1 MRDNGGGDSGK
12 GCRGGA
18 EVIAA
23 QRLRSHLLSEP
34 ASSLGEAAAHML
46 ALQAQDFWSG
56 RWALAVRTDGEP
68 ALRAVDAAFEDGTL
82 VRSWTQ
88 RGTLHIVRS
97 VDLAGMLAVTA
108 ERQQRAATG
117 ILRGLAVD
125 DAVLA
130 TAERAARQALRGRN
144 RLTRDE
150 FADLLRGAGI
160 ETERSRGNHI
170 LSALA
175 VRGVLAF
182 GPVVPREGGPTR
194 DQFLVAVDELP
205 SGRMPDDPLAEMFV
219 SYMRSHGPARIE
231 DFRWWAG
238 LPIGMSRRAAEAAGD
253 RVVEVETGLFAAP
266 DAEPGASASTSG
278 SVPGRDGGDV
288 VALPAFDEYY
298 LSYADRTTVCDP
310 DLASRIGPTMNGQV
324 APILISRGRVI
335 GTWRHSVALG
345 RHHLPPGSTLV
356 TDPSVAA
363 SAIAA
368 ALARVS
374 RFLAG

>member
-1 MRDNGGGDSGK
+1 MRDDGGGG
-12 GCRGGA
+12 GCCGA
-18 EVIAA
+18 AGPTAA

-34 ASSLGEAAAHML
+34 ASSLGETAAHML
-46 ALQAQDFWSG
+46 AVQAQEFWSG
-56 RWALAVRTDGEP
+56 RWALAVRTAGEP
-68 ALRAVDAAFEDGTL
+68 ALRAVDAAFENGTL

-108 ERQQRAATG
+108 HRQQRAAAG
-117 ILRGLAVD
+117 ILRGLAID
-125 DAVLA
+125 EAVLA
-130 TAERAARQALRGRN
+130 TAERAARHALRGGN

-182 GPVVPREGGPTR
+182 GPVVPREGGPSR
-194 DQFLVAVDELP
+194 DQFLVAVDDLP
-205 SGRMPDDPLAEMFV
+205 SARVPDDPLAEMFTG
-219 SYMRSHGPARIE
+219 YIRSHGPARVE

-253 RVVEVETGLFAAP
+253 RVVEIEAGLFAAAAA
-266 DAEPGASASTSG
+266 AEPAVPASVSG
-278 SVPGRDGGDV
+278 PSPDLGSGDV

-298 LSYADRTTVCDP
+298 LSYADRTTVCAP
-310 DLASRIGPTMNGQV
+310 DLAARIGPTLNGQV
-324 APILISRGRVI
+324 APILVSGGRVI
-335 GTWRHSVALG
+335 GTWRHSIAAG
-345 RHHLPPGSTLV
+345 RHHLPPGPMLV
-356 TDPSVAA
+356 TDPAVAA
-363 SAIAA
+363 SAIEAS
-368 ALARVS
+368 LARVS
-374 RFLAG
+374 RFLAD

>member
-1 MRDNGGGDSGK
+1 MRDDGGGG
-12 GCRGGA
+12 GCRGTGA
-18 EVIAA
+18 ITT

-34 ASSLGEAAAHML
+34 ASSLGEAGAHML
-46 ALQAQDFWSG
+46 AVQAQEFWSG
-56 RWALAVRTDGEP
+56 RWALAVRTDGQP
-68 ALRAVDAAFEDGTL
+68 ALSEVDAAFDDGTL

-108 ERQQRAATG
+108 DRQQRAAAG
-117 ILRGLAVD
+117 ILRGLAID
-125 DAVLA
+125 EAVLA
-130 TAERAARQALRGRN
+130 TAERAARQALRGGN

-160 ETERSRGNHI
+160 GTERSRSNHI

-205 SGRMPDDPLAEMFV
+205 SGRVPDDPLAEMFAG
-219 SYMRSHGPARIE
+219 YIRSHGPARVE

-238 LPIGMSRRAAEAAGD
+238 LPIGMARRAAEAAGD
-253 RVVEVETGLFAAP
+253 RVVEIEAGLFAAP
-266 DAEPGASASTSG
+266 GAGPGVPASVAG
-278 SVPGRDGGDV
+278 VDPERDSGDV
-288 VALPAFDEYY
+288 VALPAFDEYF
-298 LSYADRTTVCDP
+298 LSYADRMTVCAP
-310 DLASRIGPTMNGQV
+310 DLAARIGPTLNGQV
-324 APILISRGRVI
+324 APILVSRGQVI
-335 GTWRHSVALG
+335 GTWRHSVAAG
-345 RHHLPPGSTLV
+345 RHRLPPEPALV
-356 TDPSVAA
+356 TDPAVAA
-363 SAIAA
+363 SAIEAS
-368 ALARVS
+368 LARVS

>member
-1 MRDNGGGDSGK
+1 MRDDGGGG
-12 GCRGGA
+12 GCEAAGA
-18 EVIAA
+18 IAA

-34 ASSLGEAAAHML
+34 APSLGEAAAHML
-46 ALQAQDFWSG
+46 AVQAQEFWSG
-56 RWALAVRTDGEP
+56 RWALAVRTVGDP
-68 ALRAVDAAFEDGTL
+68 ALRAVDAAFENGTL

-108 ERQQRAATG
+108 DRQQRAAAG
-117 ILRGLAVD
+117 ILRGLAID
-125 DAVLA
+125 EAVLA
-130 TAERAARQALRGRN
+130 TAERAARYALRGGN

-194 DQFLVAVDELP
+194 DQYLVAVDELP
-205 SGRMPDDPLAEMFV
+205 SARVPDDPLAEMFAG
-219 SYMRSHGPARIE
+219 YIRSHGPARVE

-238 LPIGMSRRAAEAAGD
+238 LPIGMSRRAAAAAAD
-253 RVVEVETGLFAAP
+253 RVVEIEAGVFAATT
-266 DAEPGASASTSG
+266 AEPAVPASDPGAGPES
-278 SVPGRDGGDV
+278 DGGDV

-298 LSYADRTTVCDP
+298 LSYADRTTVCAP
-310 DLASRIGPTMNGQV
+310 DLAARIGPTPNGQV
-324 APILISRGRVI
+324 APILVSGGRVI
-335 GTWRHSVALG
+335 GTWRHSVAAG
-345 RHHLPPGSTLV
+345 RHHLPAEPVLV
-356 TDPSVAA
+356 TDASVAA
-363 SAIAA
+363 SAIEAS
-368 ALARVS
+368 LTRIS
-374 RFLAG
+374 RFLGG

>member
-1 MRDNGGGDSGK
+1 MGGGGGGG
-12 GCRGGA
+12 GCCG
-18 EVIAA
+18 EAA
-23 QRLRSHLLSEP
+23 AIPLQRLRSHLLSEP
-34 ASSLGEAAAHML
+34 ASSLGAAAAHMV
-46 ALQAQDFWSG
+46 AVQAQEFWSG

-68 ALRAVDAAFEDGTL
+68 ALRDVDAAFEEGTL

-97 VDLAGMLAVTA
+97 ADLAGMLAVTA
-108 ERQQRAATG
+108 ERQQRAASG

-130 TAERAARQALRGRN
+130 TAERAARHALRGGN

-160 ETERSRGNHI
+160 ATERSRGNHI
-170 LSALA
+170 LAALA

-194 DQFLVAVDELP
+194 DQFLVAADELP
-205 SGRMPDDPLAEMFV
+205 SGRMPDDPLAEMFAG
-219 SYMRSHGPARIE
+219 YIRSHGPARVE

-238 LPIGMSRRAAEAAGD
+238 LPIGMSRRAAEAAGH
-253 RVVEVETGLFAAP
+253 RVVEIEAGLFAAP
-266 DAEPGASASTSG
+266 GIGPGAPASAAAAGPEGNS
-278 SVPGRDGGDV
+278 GDV

-298 LSYADRTTVCDP
+298 LSYADRTTICDP
-310 DLASRIGPTMNGQV
+310 ELASRIGPTLNGQV
-324 APILISRGRVI
+324 APILVSCGRVI
-335 GTWRHSVALG
+335 GTWRHSVAAG
-345 RHHLPPGSTLV
+345 RHHLPPDPTLV
-356 TDPSVAA
+356 IASSVAA
-363 SAIAA
+363 SAIEAS
-368 ALARVS
+368 LARVS